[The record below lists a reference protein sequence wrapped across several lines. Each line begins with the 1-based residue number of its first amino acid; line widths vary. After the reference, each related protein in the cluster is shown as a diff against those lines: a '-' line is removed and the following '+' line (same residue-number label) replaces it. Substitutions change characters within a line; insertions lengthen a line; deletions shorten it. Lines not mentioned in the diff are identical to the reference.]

1 MRLCDTLGFFSS
13 KHAQHLIIICT
24 KKTIQFKQLKHMNSV
39 DNIELCG
46 MAVIK
51 MKDKKKSHSIVAV
64 YIYSNT

>member
-1 MRLCDTLGFFSS
+1 
-13 KHAQHLIIICT
+13 
-24 KKTIQFKQLKHMNSV
+24 MNSV
-39 DNIELCG
+39 DNFELCG